1 MHWETHR
8 SGMCP
13 SSPLPTGPHIQKTKS
28 GGEAEKIHTAA
39 RPSQTT
45 APGDIQPCP
54 LEALALVEALV
65 VVLDKTR
72 PAAAYPS
79 CITSSRQLWA
89 EFRYHHMMQ
98 ARSKQTAHSNPRGS
112 KGGKSGISGGWGGV
126 GLGERRG
133 RVGCQL
139 SHSHHRAKRHKR
151 NAVPS
156 LHTTHSFD

>member
-1 MHWETHR
+1 MEICSTKAGRESYSYQDTMRWETHR

-28 GGEAEKIHTAA
+28 GGEAEKIHTAQDHHKLQSLA
-39 RPSQTT
+39 TPNQ
-45 APGDIQPCP
+45 CP
-54 LEALALVEALV
+54 LEALALVAALV

-98 ARSKQTAHSNPRGS
+98 ARSKQTAHSNPSGS

-126 GLGERRG
+126 GLGG
-133 RVGCQL
+133 GGGG
-139 SHSHHRAKRHKR
+139 
-151 NAVPS
+151 
-156 LHTTHSFD
+156 